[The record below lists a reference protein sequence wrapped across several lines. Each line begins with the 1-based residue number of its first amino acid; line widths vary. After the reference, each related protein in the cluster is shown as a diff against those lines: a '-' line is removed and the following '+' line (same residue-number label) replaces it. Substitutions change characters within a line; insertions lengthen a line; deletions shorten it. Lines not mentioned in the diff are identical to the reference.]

1 MTAEQMF
8 KDLGYEKRIDFYDNE
23 HFIEYQSKYDER
35 DYLVFSVSNEDYSSN
50 LSRITIDI
58 HKAITQ
64 QMKDLGWLD
73 D

>member
-8 KDLGYEKRIDFYDNE
+8 KELGYEKRIDFYDNE
-23 HFIEYQSKYDER
+23 HFIEYQSKYVEE
-35 DYLVFSVSNEDYSSN
+35 DYLVFSISNEDYSSN
-50 LSRITIDI
+50 LARITIDI

-64 QMKDLGWLD
+64 QMSELGWLD